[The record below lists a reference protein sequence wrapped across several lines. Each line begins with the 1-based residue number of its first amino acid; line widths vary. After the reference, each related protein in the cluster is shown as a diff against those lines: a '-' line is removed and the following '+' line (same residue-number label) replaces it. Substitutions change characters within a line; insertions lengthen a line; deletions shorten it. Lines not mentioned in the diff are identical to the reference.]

1 MTKLFL
7 YDAAEDLERFL
18 PFSLSRPLGELRYGA
33 FLLRER
39 WSALLDLPVAGSVNP
54 QPHLADFTDPGAPP
68 VVAGPGEKSEAR
80 LLVRSTFAP
89 AAGARLPAEPM
100 EAVRFVDGAGGS
112 RGEGA
117 TVGVALPRRADW
129 RGFADAA
136 KWPAVPIE
144 GKLLAGVW
152 DLAGDLAAVLPA
164 DLERMRSAQPGGAIP
179 RGTTVLGDPAL
190 VLAAEAAVEPG
201 VVFDVRKGPVFL
213 SPGVEVRAGTR
224 LGGPLAVARDTQ
236 LVGGDIS
243 GSAIGPRCKVR
254 GEVSGSV
261 FLGYA
266 NKAHDGFLGSSVVGR
281 WVNLGAGTITS
292 NLKNTYGPVRVTL
305 GAARCETG
313 LTFLGSLIG
322 DHVKTAIGTMLPTG
336 CVIGVGANLF
346 GTRRPPSEVPAFAW
360 GVDEPGGVLECGRF
374 VEIAERVM
382 PRRDVAVDDRTRRYL
397 AAVWGAATRRTP
409 CG

>member
-39 WSALLDLPVAGSVNP
+39 WSALLDLPVAGSVSP
-54 QPHLADFTDPGAPP
+54 HAHLADFVEAGAPP
-68 VVAGPGEKSEAR
+68 VVAGPGEKAEAR
-80 LLVRSTFAP
+80 LFLRSTFAP
-89 AAGARLPAEPM
+89 APGAGLPAEP
-100 EAVRFVDGAGGS
+100 ADALRFVDAA
-112 RGEGA
+112 GA
-117 TVGVALPRRADW
+117 TVGFAIPRRADW
-129 RGFADAA
+129 GGFDAAA
-136 KWPAVPIE
+136 KWPAATLE

-152 DLAGDLAAVLPA
+152 DLVGDLATTLPA
-164 DLERMRSAQPGGAIP
+164 DLERMRSAQAGGAVP

-190 VLAAEAAVEPG
+190 VLAAEAIVEPN
-201 VVFDVRKGPVFL
+201 VVFDVRKGPIFL
-213 SPGVEVRAGTR
+213 SPGVEVRSSAR
-224 LGGPLAVARDTQ
+224 LAGPLAVARDTQ

-243 GSAIGPRCKVR
+243 GSAIGPHCKVR
-254 GEVSGSV
+254 GEVSGVV

-281 WVNLGAGTITS
+281 WANLGAGTITS
-292 NLKNTYGPVRVTL
+292 NLKNTYGPVRVKL
-305 GAARCETG
+305 GATRYETA

-346 GTRRPPSEVPAFAW
+346 GSRRPPSEVPAFAW
-360 GVDEPGGVLECGRF
+360 GLDEPGVVMECGRF
-374 VEIAERVM
+374 VEIAERVL

-397 AAVWGAATRRTP
+397 AAVWGAATHRTP

>member
-39 WSALLDLPVAGSVNP
+39 WSALLDLPVAGCVS
-54 QPHLADFTDPGAPP
+54 PHAHLTDFIEAGAPP
-68 VVAGPGEKSEAR
+68 VVAGPGEKVEAR
-80 LLVRSTFAP
+80 LFLRSTFAP
-89 AAGARLPAEPM
+89 APGARLPAEPTD
-100 EAVRFVDGAGGS
+100 AVRFVDSA
-112 RGEGA
+112 GA
-117 TVGVALPRRADW
+117 TVGFAIPRRAAWD
-129 RGFADAA
+129 GFGAA
-136 KWPAVPIE
+136 AQWPATALE
-144 GKLLAGVW
+144 GKLLAGAW
-152 DLAGDLAAVLPA
+152 DLVGDLATALPA
-164 DLERMRSAQPGGAIP
+164 DLERMRSAQAGGAVP

-201 VVFDVRKGPVFL
+201 VVFDVRKGPIFL
-213 SPGVEVRAGTR
+213 SPGVEVRSTAR
-224 LGGPLAVARDTQ
+224 LAGPLAVARDARV
-236 LVGGDIS
+236 VGGEIS
-243 GSAIGPRCKVR
+243 GSAIGPKCVVR
-254 GEVSGSV
+254 GEISGSV

-266 NKAHDGFLGSSVVGR
+266 NKSHDGFLGSSVVGR
-281 WVNLGAGTITS
+281 WANLGAGTITS
-292 NLKNTYGPVRVTL
+292 NLKNTYGPVRLTL
-305 GAARCETG
+305 GATRYETG

-346 GTRRPPSEVPAFAW
+346 GSRRPPSEVPAFAW
-360 GVDEPGGVLECGRF
+360 GLDEPGVVMECGRF
-374 VEIAERVM
+374 VEIAGRVL

>member
-39 WSALLDLPVAGSVNP
+39 WSALLDLPAEGCLNP
-54 QPHLADFTDPGAPP
+54 QPHLADFVEPGAPP
-68 VVAGPGEKSEAR
+68 VCASPGAKSEAR
-80 LLVRSTFAP
+80 LLLRSTFAP
-89 AAGARLPAEPM
+89 APAAQLAAEPAER
-100 EAVRFVDGAGGS
+100 VRFVDQG
-112 RGEGA
+112 GA
-117 TVGVALPRRADW
+117 TVGFALPRRTDW
-129 RGFADAA
+129 NGFEEARA
-136 KWPAVPIE
+136 WPAVAVE

-152 DLAGDLAAVLPA
+152 DLVGDLATVLPA
-164 DLERMRSAQPGGAIP
+164 DLERMRSAQAGGVIP
-179 RGTTVLGDPAL
+179 RGTTVLGDPGL

-201 VVFDVRKGPVFL
+201 VVFDVRKGPIFL
-213 SPGVEVRAGTR
+213 SPGVEVRSTAR
-224 LGGPLAVARDTQ
+224 LAGPLAVARDAR
-236 LVGGDIS
+236 LVGGEIS
-243 GSAIGPRCKVR
+243 GSAIGPKCVVR
-254 GEVSGSV
+254 GEVSGTV

-266 NKAHDGFLGSSVVGR
+266 NKSHDGFLGSSVVGR
-281 WVNLGAGTITS
+281 WANLGAGTITS
-292 NLKNTYGPVRVTL
+292 NLKNTYGPVRLQL
-305 GAARCETG
+305 GATRYETG

-346 GTRRPPSEVPAFAW
+346 GSRRPPSEVPAFAW
-360 GVDEPGGVLECGRF
+360 GVDEPGVVLECGRF
-374 VEIAERVM
+374 VEIAERVL

>member
-7 YDAAEDLERFL
+7 YDAAEELERFL

-39 WSALLDLPVAGSVNP
+39 WSALLDLPVAGSLTP
-54 QPHLADFTDPGAPP
+54 QSHLADFVEPGAPP
-68 VVAGPGEKSEAR
+68 VVGAPGEKNEAR
-80 LLVRSTFAP
+80 LLLRSTFAP
-89 AAGARLPAEPM
+89 ASPLSARLPAEPA
-100 EAVRFVDGAGGS
+100 ETVRFVDAA
-112 RGEGA
+112 GA
-117 TVGVALPRRADW
+117 TVGYALPRRADW
-129 RGFADAA
+129 PGFTAA
-136 KWPAVPIE
+136 AEWPAVE
-144 GKLLAGVW
+144 VAGKLLAGVW
-152 DLAGDLAAVLPA
+152 DLVGDLATVLPA
-164 DLERMRSAQPGGAIP
+164 DLERMRSAQAGGVIP

-201 VVFDVRKGPVFL
+201 VVFDVRQGPIFL
-213 SPGVEVRAGTR
+213 SPGVEVRSTAR
-224 LGGPLAVARDTQ
+224 LAGPLAVAREAR
-236 LVGGDIS
+236 LVGGEIS
-243 GSAIGPRCKVR
+243 GSAIGPRCVVR
-254 GEVSGSV
+254 GEVSGAV

-266 NKAHDGFLGSSVVGR
+266 NKSHDGFLGSSVVGR

-292 NLKNTYGPVRVTL
+292 NLKNTYGPVRLRL
-305 GAARCETG
+305 GATRYETG
-313 LTFLGSLIG
+313 LIFLGSLIG

-346 GTRRPPSEVPAFAW
+346 GSRRPPSEVPAFAW

-374 VEIAERVM
+374 VEIAERVL

>member
-1 MTKLFL
+1 MAKLFL

-18 PFSLSRPLGELRYGA
+18 PFSVSRPLAELRYGA

-39 WSALLDLPVAGSVNP
+39 WSTLLDLPVEGCVSP
-54 QPHLADFTDPGAPP
+54 QPHLADFTEAGAPP
-68 VVAGPGEKSEAR
+68 VVAAPGVKSEPR
-80 LLVRSTFAP
+80 LLLRSTFAP
-89 AAGARLPAEPM
+89 AQDAKLPAEASD
-100 EAVRFVDGAGGS
+100 AVRYVDAA
-112 RGEGA
+112 GA
-117 TVGVALPRRADW
+117 TVGYAIPRRTDW
-129 RGFADAA
+129 RSFDDAA
-136 KWPAVPIE
+136 AWPAVRIE

-152 DLAGDLAAVLPA
+152 DLVGDLAQVLPA
-164 DLERMRSAQPGGAIP
+164 DLERMRSAQAGATIP

-201 VVFDVRKGPVFL
+201 AVFDVRKGPIFL
-213 SPGVEVRAGTR
+213 SPGVEVRSTAR
-224 LGGPLAVARDTQ
+224 LAGPLAVARETR
-236 LVGGDIS
+236 LVGGEIS
-243 GSAIGPRCKVR
+243 GSAIGPRCVVR
-254 GEVSGSV
+254 GEISGAV

-281 WVNLGAGTITS
+281 WANLGAGTITS
-292 NLKNTYGPVRVTL
+292 NLKNTYGPVRLAL
-305 GAARCETG
+305 GGTRYETG
-313 LTFLGSLIG
+313 LTNLGSLIG

-346 GTRRPPSEVPAFAW
+346 GSRRPPSEVPAFAW

-374 VEIAERVM
+374 VEIAERVL
-382 PRRDVAVDDRTRRYL
+382 PRREVVVDERMRRYL